1 MSVPWVPAHAVI
13 SGANS
18 ERLSQAGLGNA
29 SAEKLLFLL
38 ELTRV
43 FRGETSRLF
52 STISAFPRD
61 GLWLFSASPARNEPG
76 CPSDRGHTHLCPAGA
91 S

>member
-52 STISAFPRD
+52 STISAVPPRRT
-61 GLWLFSASPARNEPG
+61 LALLSKS
-76 CPSDRGHTHLCPAGA
+76 CP
-91 S
+91 

>member
-29 SAEKLLFLL
+29 SLLFLL

-52 STISAFPRD
+52 STISAFPPRRT
-61 GLWLFSASPARNEPG
+61 LALLSKS
-76 CPSDRGHTHLCPAGA
+76 CP
-91 S
+91 